1 MHASSSNR
9 AIKALTDSKPRF
21 KNPTFMG
28 DITNNSADE
37 NLNNDDPFY
46 ISKEKPNRL
55 KFETIHKSNVYSNL

>member
-1 MHASSSNR
+1 
-9 AIKALTDSKPRF
+9 
-21 KNPTFMG
+21 MG

-55 KFETIHKSNVYSNL
+55 KFETIHKSNVFA